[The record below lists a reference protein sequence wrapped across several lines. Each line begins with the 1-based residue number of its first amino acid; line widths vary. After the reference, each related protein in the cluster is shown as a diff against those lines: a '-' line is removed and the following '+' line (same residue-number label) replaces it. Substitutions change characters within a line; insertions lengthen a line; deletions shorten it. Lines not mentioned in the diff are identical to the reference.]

1 MKKEFL
7 NLRKVG
13 ELLAKRNAGEDDPNY
28 QLAKDL
34 DEDISKA
41 LDGLSERTK
50 EEVRKAIEE
59 KMGVALKEAA
69 DKATEDAKKV
79 ADEVEKAAEEA
90 RKMLDGAKRAAQALN
105 SRTGVALMAALR
117 EKMPQIREALK
128 TSRHEPV
135 EMKLSLRAPAM
146 LTSANFALQVGTDGL
161 IPWGMEIDDTFYEL
175 RYPENFIL
183 DVIGAVRVS
192 KVRDLTTRA
201 VLTEEGMAAITEEGG
216 LKPLVSWTFGS
227 ATMNK
232 KKTTAHVEL
241 TDEVA
246 DEGELYGLIRHLLEG
261 KLIRDWQSDI
271 MDWFEDN
278 ASTYLGNNPLS
289 DSMVLPTN
297 AAAINAAALQLQ
309 ALGYEPNTLYV
320 NPGDMAVDRFLQNE
334 SGSFIYPLDLTGDLV
349 KFAKVRQSFA
359 VPAGKF
365 LIADTSVIDCK
376 YDGVTIKVGWIND
389 QLIHNEQTMV
399 AEVFW
404 RLGFRN
410 GEKNGALWGDFA
422 TIKADLKKTAAT
434 PAQPAA

>member
-1 MKKEFL
+1 M
-7 NLRKVG
+7 
-13 ELLAKRNAGEDDPNY
+13 
-28 QLAKDL
+28 
-34 DEDISKA
+34 
-41 LDGLSERTK
+41 
-50 EEVRKAIEE
+50 
-59 KMGVALKEAA
+59 
-69 DKATEDAKKV
+69 
-79 ADEVEKAAEEA
+79 EKAADEA
-90 RKMLDGAKRAAQALN
+90 RQMLEGAKRAAQALN
-105 SRTGVALMAALR
+105 SRQGKALMQALR
-117 EKMPQIREALK
+117 EQMPQIREALRNSK
-128 TSRHEPV
+128 GEPV
-135 EMKLSLRAPAM
+135 TMKLALRAPAM
-146 LTSANFALQVGTDGL
+146 LTSANFALQVGTDGTL
-161 IPWGMEIDDTFYEL
+161 PWGREFDDTFYEL

-192 KVRDLTTRA
+192 KVRDLTMRG
-201 VLTEEGMAAITEEGG
+201 VLTEEGMAAVTEEGG

-227 ATMNK
+227 TTMMK
-232 KKTTAHVEL
+232 KKTAAHVEM

-261 KLIRDWQSDI
+261 KLIRDWQADI

-289 DSMVLPTN
+289 DSMTLPTN

-334 SGSFIYPLDLTGDLV
+334 SGSFIYPLDMTDGLV

-365 LIADTSVIDCK
+365 LLADTSVIDCK

-399 AEVFW
+399 AEVYW

-422 TIKADLKKTAAT
+422 TIKADLKKAAT
-434 PAQPAA
+434 PAPTPAA